1 MGRVVA
7 VGGVGQGMAA
17 KLVLNGLGA
26 HMMTGFSAML
36 VLGRAPRPR
45 PARHARGHR
54 LGRVLVAA
62 LRVEGPRMRARD
74 FAPDFT
80 LKLMH
85 KDQELVLAT
94 AAAHGY
100 AMPTLAA
107 IRDVLG
113 RGDRRRLWRRRSL
126 GRGASVRRLGEDED
140 WLTAPHA
147 SER

>member
-36 VLGRAPRPR
+36 VLAARLGLDLPAMLEVIGSGAFSSPLYASKAPRM
-45 PARHARGHR
+45 
-54 LGRVLVAA
+54 L
-62 LRVEGPRMRARD
+62 ARD
-74 FAPDFT
+74 FGADFT

-94 AAAHGY
+94 AAENGY

-107 IRDVLG
+107 IRDVLAEAIAAG
-113 RGDRRRLWRRRSL
+113 YGDGDLSGVVRLF
-126 GRGASVRRLGEDED
+126 ED
-140 WLTAPHA
+140 WAKTKI